1 MSSSVFR
8 NNKRSSVR
16 LALFAISSSTLFSCA
31 SLRSFSANDREMDK
45 SDSFGAESTGN
56 TNGFADEGGVMRI
69 NFFATSFS
77 FSSFSFSATQVTFF
91 AF

>member
-1 MSSSVFR
+1 MSSSAFFR
-8 NNKRSSVR
+8 NNRSSVR

-56 TNGFADEGGVMRI
+56 TNGFDEEGGVMRI
-69 NFFATSFS
+69 NFSATS